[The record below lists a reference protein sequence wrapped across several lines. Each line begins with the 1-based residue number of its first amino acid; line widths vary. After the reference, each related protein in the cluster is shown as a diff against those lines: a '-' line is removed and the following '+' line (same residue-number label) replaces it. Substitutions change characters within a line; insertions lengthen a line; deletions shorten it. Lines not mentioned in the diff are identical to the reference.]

1 MLLDLVS
8 KARSGGTSAEIE
20 AILAERDFFRE
31 RYAEQIQTIE
41 HLNVKLKETQRVVD
55 KLRSQILDL
64 ELEKK
69 SRGGDVDDDVTTSQI
84 EERSS
89 SCGHAEDPTSSSSR
103 VGCSRA
109 VDEPSKEVETS
120 LDVGIDADLPSSP
133 QQAANETNIE
143 RVSKNAA
150 SQLDDELSSP
160 IDDEDEGGEEN
171 DDDYEP
177 SSDND
182 ENEAEQI
189 RANAERMLQWANYQ
203 SSKRS
208 TPNTSMNFDSLD
220 DGTNDNESS
229 NCEATSS
236 TFRSSTPTRSAS
248 EVNNVAHSIPKS
260 LDERNNLLD
269 GNDDGDSS
277 LGSSS
282 TTHSSERLVR
292 TGGNT
297 RGGKIGKLFNNL
309 RDMIEGPP
317 SESDS
322 EAESD
327 DLSNE

>member
-1 MLLDLVS
+1 M
-8 KARSGGTSAEIE
+8 APRPRSW
-20 AILAERDFFRE
+20 RE

-89 SCGHAEDPTSSSSR
+89 SFGHAEDPTSSSSR
-103 VGCSRA
+103 VGCSRV

-120 LDVGIDADLPSSP
+120 LDVGIDAELPSSP
-133 QQAANETNIE
+133 QQVANKINIE

-150 SQLDDELSSP
+150 SSLDDEHSTP
-160 IDDEDEGGEEN
+160 IEDEGGEEN

-220 DGTNDNESS
+220 DGNNDNESS

-236 TFRSSTPTRSAS
+236 TFRSSTPTRSVS
-248 EVNNVAHSIPKS
+248 EDNNVAHSIPKS
-260 LDERNNLLD
+260 LDERKSLLD
-269 GNDDGDSS
+269 DNDDGDSS

-282 TTHSSERLVR
+282 TTHHSSEQVVR
-292 TGGNT
+292 TGANT

-327 DLSNE
+327 DLSND

>member
-89 SCGHAEDPTSSSSR
+89 SFGHAEDPTSSSSR
-103 VGCSRA
+103 VGCSRV
-109 VDEPSKEVETS
+109 VDEPSKGVETS
-120 LDVGIDADLPSSP
+120 LDVGIDAELPSSP
-133 QQAANETNIE
+133 QQAADETNIE

-150 SQLDDELSSP
+150 SSLDDEHSTP
-160 IDDEDEGGEEN
+160 IEDEGGEEN
-171 DDDYEP
+171 DDDDEP

-220 DGTNDNESS
+220 DGNNDNESS

-248 EVNNVAHSIPKS
+248 EDNNVAHSIPKS
-260 LDERNNLLD
+260 LDERKSLLD
-269 GNDDGDSS
+269 DNDDGDSS

-282 TTHSSERLVR
+282 TTHHSSEQVVR
-292 TGGNT
+292 TGANT

-327 DLSNE
+327 DLSND

>member
-89 SCGHAEDPTSSSSR
+89 SCGNAEDPTSSSSR
-103 VGCSRA
+103 VGCSRV

-120 LDVGIDADLPSSP
+120 LDVGIDAELPSSP
-133 QQAANETNIE
+133 QQVANKINIE

-150 SQLDDELSSP
+150 SSLDDEHSTP
-160 IDDEDEGGEEN
+160 IEDEGGEEN
-171 DDDYEP
+171 DDDDEP

-220 DGTNDNESS
+220 DGNNDNESS

-248 EVNNVAHSIPKS
+248 EDNYVAHSIPKS
-260 LDERNNLLD
+260 LDERKSLLD
-269 GNDDGDSS
+269 DNDDGDSS

-282 TTHSSERLVR
+282 TTHHSSEQVVR
-292 TGGNT
+292 TGANT

-327 DLSNE
+327 DLSND